1 MKPCNQRLLN
11 KRSLNV
17 RRSRK
22 SCCRV
27 PRSGLTS
34 IEVFA
39 SATILMGLIA
49 VSSVLILRSAR
60 ISQET
65 RMRMIALQE
74 VANEL
79 HANLALEQTDI
90 SNQPRSWSPSTVIS
104 DFWPKAQLERQLI
117 QDESGEKIQITL
129 FFDGDREVL
138 PIRLVGW
145 RSTCSDVKLESSVTG
160 VRL

>member
-1 MKPCNQRLLN
+1 MKPCSQRLLN

-90 SNQPRSWSPSTVIS
+90 SNQPKSWPPSTVIS
-104 DFWPKAQLERQLI
+104 DFWPKAHLERQFI